1 MKIGIAGYGYVGQAQ
16 ELLLQDYHDIIVSD
30 PAKKQYGDLKH
41 ADAIIVCVS
50 TPPLEYGECDVSNV
64 LDVLESAPDVPI
76 LIKSTISVEGWRRI
90 ANVNLN
96 ITYSPE
102 FLRAWFWQE
111 DAKNNKDYYFGGSG
125 TNFWGD
131 IFRQALG
138 NINISI
144 AKPEELVAAKAL
156 RNSFLALKV
165 SFFNQVYD
173 YCKDQNIDF
182 ENVRGVITDDPRI
195 GSSHSHVT
203 SERGYGGH
211 CLPKDVIATVRSA
224 QSSGARLT
232 LLEEA
237 DNYNKTVR
245 KE

>member
-1 MKIGIAGYGYVGQAQ
+1 MKIGIAGYGYVGKAQ
-16 ELLLQDYHDIIVSD
+16 ELLLQDYHEIIVSD

-50 TPPLEYGECDVSNV
+50 TPPHKYGECNISNV

-76 LIKSTISVEGWRRI
+76 LIKSTLSTEGWRRI

-102 FLRAWFWQE
+102 FLRAEFWQE
-111 DAKNNKDYYFGGSG
+111 DVKNNKDYYFGGSG
-125 TNFWGD
+125 TSFWGD
-131 IFRQALG
+131 IFRHALG

-165 SFFNQVYD
+165 SFFNQIYD

-182 ENVRGVITDDPRI
+182 ENVRVVITDDPRI
-195 GSSHSHVT
+195 GSSHSYVT
-203 SERGYGGH
+203 SDRGYGGH

-224 QSSGARLT
+224 QSSGSRLT

-237 DNYNKTVR
+237 HNYNGSVR
-245 KE
+245 K

>member
-1 MKIGIAGYGYVGQAQ
+1 MKIGIAGYGYVGKAQ
-16 ELLLQDYHDIIVSD
+16 ELLLQDYHEIIVSD

-50 TPPLEYGECDVSNV
+50 TPPHEYGECNISNV

-76 LIKSTISVEGWRRI
+76 LIKSTLSTEGWRRI

-102 FLRAWFWQE
+102 FLRAEFWQE
-111 DAKNNKDYYFGGSG
+111 DVKNNKDYYFGGSG

-131 IFRQALG
+131 IFRHALG

-165 SFFNQVYD
+165 SFFNQIYD
-173 YCKDQNIDF
+173 YCKDQNIEF
-182 ENVRGVITDDPRI
+182 ENVRKIITDDSRI
-195 GSSHSHVT
+195 GSSHSYVT
-203 SERGYGGH
+203 SDRGYGGH

-224 QSSGARLT
+224 QSSGSRLT

-237 DNYNKTVR
+237 HNYNGSVR
-245 KE
+245 K